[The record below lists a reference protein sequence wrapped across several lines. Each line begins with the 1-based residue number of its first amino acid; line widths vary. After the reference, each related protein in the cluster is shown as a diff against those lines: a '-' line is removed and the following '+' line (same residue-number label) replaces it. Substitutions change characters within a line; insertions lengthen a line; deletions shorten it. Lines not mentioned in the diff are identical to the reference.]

1 MEEIV
6 DLFSGKRY
14 AARQR
19 PEGQRIEMRLGAD
32 SSKDGAPLEEEAKV
46 ELEYMDLLDLDKK
59 YANELNR
66 DVQFYDKLMNMKP
79 NEIEGNMEAIMEG
92 MKNIASNPIAGEL
105 YTSALSQLTPY
116 MESKMLDEL
125 LILKAKSMYE
135 INSKTAEAEKELNAR
150 AYEKFVKGKPDDRLP
165 ISHQYN
171 RMIAQQVAEAN
182 GKIAG
187 ITNAYNKAKDV
198 YENETTYF
206 CSTKDIGD
214 GINVKANNVLIVD
227 NNGEKITF
235 NNKEVLDM
243 KLKEINGTSGN
254 SMMKVTAKKF
264 NSIEDDDELVL
275 E

>member
-206 CSTKDIGD
+206 CSAKDIGD

-243 KLKEINGTSGN
+243 KLKEINGASGN

>member
-79 NEIEGNMEAIMEG
+79 NEIEGNMDAIMEG

-206 CSTKDIGD
+206 CSAKDIGD

-243 KLKEINGTSGN
+243 KLREINGTSSN

>member
-206 CSTKDIGD
+206 CSAKDIGD